1 MSAWAKCK
9 EEHEDRCSGW
19 EGRVTCGGGV
29 RQVRHAVARA
39 LEVSLHAAA
48 VSDSLQGTQAG
59 ARGQIRHAVPQLLW
73 NHTHHTTYLTKDN
86 KWSQFWN
93 SKLPYNRFNTL

>member
-1 MSAWAKCK
+1 M
-9 EEHEDRCSGW
+9 
-19 EGRVTCGGGV
+19 

-48 VSDSLQGTQAG
+48 VSDSLQGAQAG

-73 NHTHHTTYLTKDN
+73 NHIHHTMNLTKRQHIV
-86 KWSQFWN
+86 SALEQQSSPQSFQ
-93 SKLPYNRFNTL
+93 SF